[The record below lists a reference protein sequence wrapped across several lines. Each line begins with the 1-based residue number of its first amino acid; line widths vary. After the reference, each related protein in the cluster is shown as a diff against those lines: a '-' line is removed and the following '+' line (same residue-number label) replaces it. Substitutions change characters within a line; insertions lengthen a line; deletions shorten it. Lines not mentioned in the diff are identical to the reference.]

1 MEWLEIRATTVESA
15 KEQALVH
22 LGVDESDAEFEVL
35 SEPRMGLFGRIK
47 QEARV
52 RARVL
57 PAPVRPK
64 DGRGRGQTGRRAGSS
79 RRSASAR
86 ALGEA
91 KPEST
96 PRSGSKGSAA
106 RDRRPPVPSAGAD
119 KGARQRA
126 QSRERGRTARPTTE
140 DAKAM
145 TISENIGPSLL
156 EQADLAESF
165 VRGIAGALDI
175 AITFKRHDLENGIMR
190 IEANGEGVGVL
201 VGRRGGTAQAIDELV
216 RTVLQR
222 SGGTTREGKIRVDV
236 GGVRSRRAS
245 ALAVFARKIA
255 EESVET
261 QTEIA
266 LEPMNRM
273 DRKIVHDVISGI
285 DKVESRSEGEDP
297 HRRVVIAAV
306 SE

>member
-35 SEPRMGLFGRIK
+35 SEPRVGLFGRIK

-57 PAPVRPK
+57 PTPVRPK
-64 DGRGRGQTGRRAGSS
+64 DTRGRGQNSRRSGSS
-79 RRSASAR
+79 RRSEPAR
-86 ALGEA
+86 ASSEA
-91 KPEST
+91 TPE
-96 PRSGSKGSAA
+96 PVARPGRKDSAA
-106 RDRRPPVPSAGAD
+106 RGRQQPASAAN
-119 KGARQRA
+119 AESRA
-126 QSRERGRTARPTTE
+126 PERTSGETRGTRKTKE
-140 DAKAM
+140 DEKSM
-145 TISENIGPSLL
+145 TIDQNRGPSLM

-165 VRGIAGALDI
+165 VRGIAEALGI
-175 AITFKRHDLENGIMR
+175 AVTFKRHDLDNGIMR
-190 IEANGEGVGVL
+190 IEANGEGIGIL
-201 VGRRGGTAQAIDELV
+201 IGRRGGTAQAIDELV

-222 SGGTTREGKIRVDV
+222 SGGTTREGKIRMDM
-236 GGVRSRRAS
+236 GGVRARRAE
-245 ALAVFARKIA
+245 ALATFARKVA
-255 EESVET
+255 EESAQT
-261 QTEIA
+261 QSEIA

-285 DKVESRSEGEDP
+285 DNVESRSEGEDP
-297 HRRVVIAAV
+297 HRRVIIVAV

>member
-57 PAPVRPK
+57 PTPVRPK
-64 DGRGRGQTGRRAGSS
+64 DSRGRGHNSRRSGSS
-79 RRSASAR
+79 RRSEPAR
-86 ALGEA
+86 ASEA
-91 KPEST
+91 TPE
-96 PRSGSKGSAA
+96 PVARPGRKDSAA
-106 RDRRPPVPSAGAD
+106 RGRQQPVSAANAESRAPERTSEENR
-119 KGARQRA
+119 GARK
-126 QSRERGRTARPTTE
+126 TKE
-140 DAKAM
+140 DEKSM
-145 TISENIGPSLL
+145 TVDQNRGPSLM

-165 VRGIAGALDI
+165 VQGIAETLGI
-175 AITFKRHDLENGIMR
+175 AVTFKRHDLDNGIMR
-190 IEANGEGVGVL
+190 IEANGEGIGIL
-201 VGRRGGTAQAIDELV
+201 IGRRGGTAQAIDELV

-222 SGGTTREGKIRVDV
+222 SGGTTREGKIRMDM
-236 GGVRSRRAS
+236 GGVRARRAA
-245 ALAVFARKIA
+245 ALATFARKVA
-255 EESVET
+255 EESAET
-261 QTEIA
+261 QSEIA

-285 DKVESRSEGEDP
+285 DNVESRSEGEDP
-297 HRRVVIAAV
+297 HRRVIIVAV
-306 SE
+306 AE